1 MCIKVTALNSTP
13 FVPSEK
19 AQYSKPQFCTVIS
32 QKFVLVKF
40 FFLHGYSGRLKVAYQ
55 LRESDILNTS
65 TGFTLSRW
73 SWVIYSGHSEPP
85 VAVTTQCGSD
95 TKEPPQKGKP
105 KIERSW
111 TCHGQSPF
119 TSPTIL
125 ECGRIPQEPWEQRKE
140 KSLPLFN
147 GHSNRFILANVQHP
161 RSHSVLKERM
171 EKWSWAQA
179 SDFRPVFN
187 VKVYLML

>member
-40 FFLHGYSGRLKVAYQ
+40 VFLHGYSERLKVAYQ

-65 TGFTLSRW
+65 TGFTLSRC
-73 SWVIYSGHSEPP
+73 SWMIYSGHSEPP

-95 TKEPPQKGKP
+95 TKGTST
-105 KIERSW
+105 ERE
-111 TCHGQSPF
+111 T
-119 TSPTIL
+119 
-125 ECGRIPQEPWEQRKE
+125 E
-140 KSLPLFN
+140 
-147 GHSNRFILANVQHP
+147 NRT
-161 RSHSVLKERM
+161 
-171 EKWSWAQA
+171 
-179 SDFRPVFN
+179 
-187 VKVYLML
+187 